1 MSDEQNIT
9 LNIKESENK
18 ELTEKEK
25 AEMELKKKFD
35 MKKLKRRQKKAKEEA
50 EKKAKEEAEKKA
62 KEEAITNAKAEEE
75 AITNAKAEEEE
86 MEKEMIRLKNI
97 TDNLWKKGQTSNWES
112 LSHTNSGADKY
123 DILIRSNNMQNQFMN
138 FTKYRNISFE
148 NNTINKL
155 IMNFTNNRISRTNN
169 KQLNNKQLN
178 NNAVIT
184 RKNIR
189 KMGSM
194 F

>member
-62 KEEAITNAKAEEE
+62 KEEAITNA
-75 AITNAKAEEEE
+75 NAEEEE

-112 LSHTNSGADKY
+112 LSHTNLGADKY

-169 KQLNNKQLN
+169 KQ
-178 NNAVIT
+178 
-184 RKNIR
+184 
-189 KMGSM
+189 
-194 F
+194 